1 MGVIERKQRQRAE
14 REVLITAAARR
25 IAAEEGWPAVTVR
38 RLAEAI
44 EYSQPVLYSH
54 FENRDAVVAAVAIEG
69 FRELAALL
77 GKAAGASTADPAAAA
92 GAVAAAY
99 LTFAID
105 QPALYAA
112 MFTMPTSL
120 HFAAVDTPPEARA
133 AFVALAAVVPEPDR
147 DTATEL
153 FWATLHGLA
162 GLDRSGRIRPGA
174 REERLVMAVRNLCW
188 PEAGDG

>member
-1 MGVIERKQRQRAE
+1 MGVVERKRRGRAE
-14 REVLITAAARR
+14 REERITAAARR

-38 RLAEAI
+38 RLADAI

-77 GKAAGASTADPAAAA
+77 GKAGEENVADPAVAAS
-92 GAVAAAY
+92 AVAATY
-99 LTFAID
+99 LAFAAD

-120 HFAAVDTPPEARA
+120 RFAVANTPPEARA
-133 AFVALAAVVPEPDR
+133 AFAALAAVVPQPDR

-162 GLDRSGRIRPGA
+162 ELDRSGRIRPDA
-174 REERLVMAVRNLCW
+174 REERLRLAARNLGW
-188 PEAGDG
+188 PSATNS